1 MKGTKRRILQDR
13 IFQGTVL
20 FFAMI
25 ALAPLFL
32 ILFTILRKGISS
44 LSLTFLIT
52 LPAPPGEE
60 GGGIV
65 NALAGT
71 GIMVALA
78 TAFSLPPAV
87 LAGIY
92 LAEERERP
100 LAKMVR
106 GGLEILQGVPS
117 IVVGIL
123 IYLWVVRVTGFFS
136 ALSGALAL
144 AMMML
149 PVITKSVEETLLLI
163 PHSLKEASLALGV
176 SYSRTIF
183 KVLLPAGMAGILNG
197 ILLGVARVAGE
208 TAPLLFTA
216 FGSPFMNLNPLKPM
230 SSLPLIIFNYASSPY
245 PQWHDLA
252 WGASLILIFLVFV
265 LNVLARLGAK
275 KWRVKF

>member
-44 LSLTFLIT
+44 LSLTFLTT

>member
-44 LSLTFLIT
+44 LNLTFLTT

-87 LAGIY
+87 LAGLY

-123 IYLWVVRVTGFFS
+123 IYLWVVKVTGFFS

>member
-44 LSLTFLIT
+44 LNLTFLTT

-123 IYLWVVRVTGFFS
+123 IYLWVVKVTGFFS

>member
-1 MKGTKRRILQDR
+1 
-13 IFQGTVL
+13 
-20 FFAMI
+20 
-25 ALAPLFL
+25 
-32 ILFTILRKGISS
+32 
-44 LSLTFLIT
+44 
-52 LPAPPGEE
+52 
-60 GGGIV
+60 
-65 NALAGT
+65 
-71 GIMVALA
+71 
-78 TAFSLPPAV
+78 
-87 LAGIY
+87 
-92 LAEERERP
+92 
-100 LAKMVR
+100 
-106 GGLEILQGVPS
+106 LEILQGVPS

-123 IYLWVVRVTGFFS
+123 IYLWVVKVTGFFS

>member
-44 LSLTFLIT
+44 LSLTFLTT

-123 IYLWVVRVTGFFS
+123 IYLWVVKVTGFFS

-216 FGSPFMNLNPLKPM
+216 FGSPFMNLTPLKPM

>member
-44 LSLTFLIT
+44 LNLTFLTT

-123 IYLWVVRVTGFFS
+123 IYLWVVKVTGFFS

-176 SYSRTIF
+176 SYSRTVF

-197 ILLGVARVAGE
+197 ILLGIARVAGE

>member
-44 LSLTFLIT
+44 LNLTFLTT

>member
-44 LSLTFLIT
+44 LSLTFLTT

-123 IYLWVVRVTGFFS
+123 IYLWVVKVTGFFS

-163 PHSLKEASLALGV
+163 PHSLKEASLAFGV
-176 SYSRTIF
+176 SYGRTIF

>member
-123 IYLWVVRVTGFFS
+123 IYLWVVKVTGFFS

>member
-25 ALAPLFL
+25 ALAPRFL

-44 LSLTFLIT
+44 LNLTFLTT

-106 GGLEILQGVPS
+106 GGLESLQGVPS

-123 IYLWVVRVTGFFS
+123 IYLWVVKVTGFFS

-176 SYSRTIF
+176 SYGRTIF

>member
-44 LSLTFLIT
+44 LSLTFLTT

-123 IYLWVVRVTGFFS
+123 IYLWVVKVTGFFS

>member
-13 IFQGTVL
+13 IFYGTVL
-20 FFAMI
+20 FFALI

-44 LSLTFLIT
+44 LNLAFLTR

-78 TAFSLPPAV
+78 TVFSLPPAI

-144 AMMML
+144 ATMML

-163 PHSLKEASLALGV
+163 PRSLKEASLALGV
-176 SYSRTIF
+176 SYSRTVF

-197 ILLGVARVAGE
+197 ILLGIARVAGE

>member
-13 IFQGTVL
+13 IFYGTVL
-20 FFAMI
+20 FFALI

-44 LSLTFLIT
+44 LNLAFLTR

-78 TAFSLPPAV
+78 TVFSLPPAI

-144 AMMML
+144 ATMML

-176 SYSRTIF
+176 SYSRTVF

-197 ILLGVARVAGE
+197 ILLGIARVAGE

>member
-44 LSLTFLIT
+44 LSLTFLTT

-123 IYLWVVRVTGFFS
+123 IYLWVVKVTGFFS

-230 SSLPLIIFNYASSPY
+230 SSLPQIIFNYASSPY